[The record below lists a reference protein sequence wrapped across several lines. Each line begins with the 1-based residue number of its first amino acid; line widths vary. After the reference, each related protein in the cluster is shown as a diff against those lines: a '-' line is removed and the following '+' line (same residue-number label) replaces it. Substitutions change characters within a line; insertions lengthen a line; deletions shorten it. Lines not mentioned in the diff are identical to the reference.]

1 MQPVSCKYLCTF
13 WLGRRL
19 PFLILRI
26 QLINTILLSLQWW
39 LFDAIKV
46 WLTWVFCLRDGVGG
60 TEARHGTS
68 SARLRGELSQTW
80 QRIEGPGRARHAAT
94 TQSGAALLII
104 GGHYAHRAGSSS
116 AAVERSVVQP
126 IPQQADSVKTPRT
139 THHPP
144 QYETRTCG
152 RGRAAEA
159 RQQPQRRSVQR
170 RDGWSGHRLELGAVR
185 LDHFVLS
192 YVRK

>member
-68 SARLRGELSQTW
+68 SARPRLRGELSQTW

-116 AAVERSVVQP
+116 AAVERCVWCNPFRNKQILWRP
-126 IPQQADSVKTPRT
+126 HPPPT
-139 THHPP
+139 THHSTRHAHAAGAVQPRP
-144 QYETRTCG
+144 GSSLSGGQCNVETAG
-152 RGRAAEA
+152 AAI
-159 RQQPQRRSVQR
+159 V
-170 RDGWSGHRLELGAVR
+170 WSLELSG
-185 LDHFVLS
+185 
-192 YVRK
+192 

>member
-68 SARLRGELSQTW
+68 SARPRLRGELSQTW

-126 IPQQADSVKTPRT
+126 IPQQADSAKTPPT
-139 THHPP
+139 THHSTRHAHAAGAVQPRP
-144 QYETRTCG
+144 GSSLSGGQCNVETAG
-152 RGRAAEA
+152 AAI
-159 RQQPQRRSVQR
+159 V
-170 RDGWSGHRLELGAVR
+170 WSLELSG
-185 LDHFVLS
+185 
-192 YVRK
+192 

>member
-68 SARLRGELSQTW
+68 SARPRLRGELSQTW

-116 AAVERSVVQP
+116 AAVERSVWCNPFRNKQILWRP
-126 IPQQADSVKTPRT
+126 
-139 THHPP
+139 HPP
-144 QYETRTCG
+144 PTTVRDTHMRPGPCS
-152 RGRAAEA
+152 RGQAAASAEVSA
-159 RQQPQRRSVQR
+159 T
-170 RDGWSGHRLELGAVR
+170 
-185 LDHFVLS
+185 
-192 YVRK
+192 

>member
-104 GGHYAHRAGSSS
+104 GGHYAHRAGSSFT
-116 AAVERSVVQP
+116 AVERSGVCGATHSATSRFCEDP
-126 IPQQADSVKTPRT
+126 

-144 QYETRTCG
+144 PTTVRDTHMRPGPCS
-152 RGRAAEA
+152 RGQAAASAEVSA
-159 RQQPQRRSVQR
+159 T
-170 RDGWSGHRLELGAVR
+170 
-185 LDHFVLS
+185 
-192 YVRK
+192 